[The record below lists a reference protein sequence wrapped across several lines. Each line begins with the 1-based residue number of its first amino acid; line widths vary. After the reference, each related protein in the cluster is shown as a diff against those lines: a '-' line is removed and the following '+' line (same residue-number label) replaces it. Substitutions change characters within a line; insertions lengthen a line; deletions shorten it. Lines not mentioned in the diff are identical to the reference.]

1 MRSRKLYSLMLVAW
15 VCFAP
20 APAWAVELAPGQGT
34 QITPEDGPLILPT
47 GPRLAQQVVPFDLD
61 FSQPGD
67 EGGLSDLRGTG
78 TLTGSVYGDPGTGG
92 LVFVY
97 DVDTD
102 DASFSGAEP
111 GGEFSRLVVAGFTG
125 FRTDV
130 TGNASSG
137 GDPLANLARSANGDT
152 LRAEYGE
159 GLGGPPLLLIAT
171 DATAFDAGGTANFT
185 ARDEFL
191 VTPQNDVVIRERTVQ
206 LAGVY
211 RPIVPEPS
219 AAWAALAG
227 AAALLRRRRR

>member
-1 MRSRKLYSLMLVAW
+1 MLVAM
-15 VCFAP
+15 VCFTT
-20 APAWAVELAPGQGT
+20 APAWAVELAPGQGR
-34 QITPEDGPLILPT
+34 QITPKDGPLTLPS
-47 GPRLAQQVVPFDLD
+47 GPRLAQQSVPFDLN
-61 FSQPGD
+61 FAQPGD
-67 EGGLSDLRGTG
+67 EGGLSDLQGTG
-78 TLTGSVYGDPGTGG
+78 TLTSSVYRDPDTGG

-111 GGEFSRLVVAGFTG
+111 GGEFSRLIVGGFTG

-137 GDPLANLARSANGDT
+137 GDPLANLARSADGDT
-152 LRAEYGE
+152 VRADYGE
-159 GLGGPPLLLIAT
+159 GIGGPPLLIIAT
-171 DATAFDAGGTANFT
+171 DATAFDAGGLASFT

-191 VTPQNDVVIRERTVQ
+191 VTPDNDVVLRETTVN
-206 LAGVY
+206 LTGIY

-227 AAALLRRRRR
+227 AAVLLRWRRR